1 MHYNEINKFAN
12 PAHEALMGV
21 WWGGLL
27 LKKAARAFFRNH
39 GVTDTQFNAMAV
51 LKAAGR
57 PLTQRDMV
65 ERLLVDKS
73 DLTGVLSRMER
84 DGLVVRKG
92 DRRDRRCN
100 AVSLTA
106 KGRAEFAR
114 SEPDYAALVDRV
126 MSVFSD
132 GERDALKNLMLKL
145 HDALADAAK

>member
-21 WWGGLL
+21 WWSGLL

-114 SEPDYAALVDRV
+114 SEPDYAALVNRV
-126 MSVFSD
+126 MSVFPD